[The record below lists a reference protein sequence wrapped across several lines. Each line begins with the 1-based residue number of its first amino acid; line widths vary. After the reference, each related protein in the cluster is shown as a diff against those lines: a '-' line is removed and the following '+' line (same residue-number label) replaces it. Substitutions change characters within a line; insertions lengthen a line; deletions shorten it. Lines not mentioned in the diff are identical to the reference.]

1 MHEKNHRLRIWTGQ
15 ETVLIPHLFFKHYKE
30 LNITDDEAI
39 ILLHLIAFH
48 AENNDFPTPNDL
60 ELRLHK
66 TNNEI
71 AIQLQRLLQKGFL
84 EISQGVNNSGK
95 IFEKYSI
102 YPLWERILD
111 LLESKENVEEK
122 NTKKNEEGELFTIF
136 EQEFGRLL
144 SPMEL
149 ETISMWLDV
158 DKHTPELIKAAL
170 KESVLA
176 GKVSLRYIDRILFE
190 WKKKN
195 ITSIKQVEQH
205 TQQFHSKTTF
215 VPPTTKTNQAN
226 QAPKVSFYNWLDE
239 RE

>member
-1 MHEKNHRLRIWTGQ
+1 
-15 ETVLIPHLFFKHYKE
+15 LFFKHYKE

-84 EISQGVNNSGK
+84 EISQGVNSSGK

-102 YPLWERILD
+102 FPLWERILD

-149 ETISMWLDV
+149 ESISMWLDV

-195 ITSIKQVEQH
+195 I
-205 TQQFHSKTTF
+205 
-215 VPPTTKTNQAN
+215 
-226 QAPKVSFYNWLDE
+226 
-239 RE
+239 